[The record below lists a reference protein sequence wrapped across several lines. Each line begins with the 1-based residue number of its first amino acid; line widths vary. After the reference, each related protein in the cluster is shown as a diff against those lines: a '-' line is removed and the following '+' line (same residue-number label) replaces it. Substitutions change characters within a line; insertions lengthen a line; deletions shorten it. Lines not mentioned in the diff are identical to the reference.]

1 MVNVQEVQ
9 KSSII
14 ATPDVNTFSFLDLT
28 GRQKYYKEGYRGQD
42 IIVAVMDTGVNP
54 DHPELKGKVLEGK
67 NFCKMYYDSYGPID
81 DDGHG
86 THVAAT
92 IAGNTCGVAPSTLIL
107 PCKVLPG
114 FGGGS
119 IEELIEALYWV
130 RNWRDKNGNKVDI
143 VSMSLSCGDS
153 EFTDRL
159 HDAIKSLVDNNIAV
173 ICAAGNTG
181 DNTKLYPAYFNEP
194 ITVGA
199 VNINQQ
205 TAYFST
211 RTDEVDVC
219 QVGVD
224 VVSAW
229 YEGGYIAMSGTSM
242 ATPIVT
248 GIAALIASKY
258 KTLFRKQIPEQVL
271 YEMLKL
277 NTIDL
282 SFPGIDMETGAGFCT
297 LGSGKA
303 VEMYIGQTDYYINQI
318 KNVMDVAPAIVND
331 RTMVPVRFVA
341 EAFNKGVYW
350 DATERKVTI
359 ID

>member
-1 MVNVQEVQ
+1 MIQLQDTQIN
-9 KSSII
+9 SIV
-14 ATPDVNTFSFLDLT
+14 TPDINTFNFLDLT
-28 GRQKYYKEGYRGQD
+28 GRKKYYRQGYRGQD
-42 IIVAVMDTGVNP
+42 IIVAVLDTGVAPN
-54 DHPELKGKVLEGK
+54 HPELQGKILEGR
-67 NFCKMYYDSYGPID
+67 NFCKMYCSDYGYLD
-81 DDGHG
+81 DEGHG

-92 IAGNTCGVAPSTLIL
+92 IVGTNCGIAPSARIL

-130 RNWRDKNGNKVDI
+130 RDWRDKNGNKVDI

-153 EFTDRL
+153 EYTEVL
-159 HDAIKSLVDNNIAV
+159 HDAIKSLVENNIAV

-199 VNINQQ
+199 VDINQQ

-211 RTDEVDVC
+211 RTEEVDVC
-219 QVGVD
+219 QIGVD

-229 YEGGYIAMSGTSM
+229 YKGGYIAMSGTSM

-258 KTLFRKQIPEQVL
+258 KTLFKKPIHEEVL
-271 YEMLKL
+271 YEMLKI
-277 NTIDL
+277 NTVDL
-282 SFPGIDMETGAGFCT
+282 AFPGVDMETGAGFCT
-297 LGSGKA
+297 LGSGST
-303 VEMYIGQTDYYINQI
+303 VRMTISDINYTINQ
-318 KNVMDVAPAIVND
+318 MPMTMPVAPIIIND
-331 RTMVPVRFVA
+331 RALIPVRTVA
-341 EAFNKGVYW
+341 EAFDKGVYW
-350 DATERKVTI
+350 YAKERKIEIV
-359 ID
+359 D